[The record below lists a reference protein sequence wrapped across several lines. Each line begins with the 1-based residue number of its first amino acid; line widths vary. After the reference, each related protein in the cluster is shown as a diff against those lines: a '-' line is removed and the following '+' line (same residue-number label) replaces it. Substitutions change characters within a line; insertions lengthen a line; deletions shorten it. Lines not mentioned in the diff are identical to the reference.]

1 MSKTKIFVTPSDV
14 MEYIFCPCFLYFM
27 HVLKIEQH
35 EHKRILV
42 NKGRDI
48 HELKLVTNKEYIRKE
63 IGCLDKKLDVYLS
76 SEKYKL
82 VGRIDEVLFLKDDF
96 AAPLDYKFAFWE
108 DTIYK
113 TYKMQQTLYAILIED
128 NFDKKVNKA
137 FLVYVRSKNH
147 LEEIR
152 VTENMKQE
160 AIVIVNEI
168 FDILNVN
175 FFPNKTRDKNKCPDC
190 TYRNICTV

>member
-1 MSKTKIFVTPSDV
+1 
-14 MEYIFCPCFLYFM
+14 
-27 HVLKIEQH
+27 
-35 EHKRILV
+35 
-42 NKGRDI
+42 
-48 HELKLVTNKEYIRKE
+48 
-63 IGCLDKKLDVYLS
+63 
-76 SEKYKL
+76 
-82 VGRIDEVLFLKDDF
+82 
-96 AAPLDYKFAFWE
+96 
-108 DTIYK
+108 
-113 TYKMQQTLYAILIED
+113 MQQTLYAILIED